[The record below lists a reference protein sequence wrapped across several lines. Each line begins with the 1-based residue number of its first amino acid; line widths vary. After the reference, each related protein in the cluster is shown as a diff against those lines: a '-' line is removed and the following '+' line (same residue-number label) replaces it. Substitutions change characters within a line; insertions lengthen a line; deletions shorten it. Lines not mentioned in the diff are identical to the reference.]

1 LRAGTKQNP
10 ATKQS
15 EKWVLTENLG
25 HGTWHSKE
33 NRQRRKSIP
42 NWELAQVW
50 KPKQHKKKISA
61 HEPEES
67 LPGKK
72 MKQGRNWS
80 APRKMKNFGRLT
92 PKNSATTPNR
102 VQGAHLLRKKIMTG
116 RGNGTPCAGS
126 GENMTGSSEN
136 PSTKRR
142 YKADRDW
149 AARGEKWKLN
159 MEAGT
164 RAWLIPT

>member
-72 MKQGRNWS
+72 NEAGTKLVSTKKNEKLWAANTEELSNNTKSCAGRTPAAKRNHDRKRERNTVRGIWRKHDRQQWKSKHEKEIQSWS
-80 APRKMKNFGRLT
+80 RLSSARRKMK
-92 PKNSATTPNR
+92 A
-102 VQGAHLLRKKIMTG
+102 
-116 RGNGTPCAGS
+116 
-126 GENMTGSSEN
+126 
-136 PSTKRR
+136 
-142 YKADRDW
+142 
-149 AARGEKWKLN
+149 
-159 MEAGT
+159 
-164 RAWLIPT
+164 